1 MPLAVRISSYGCT
14 LKAGVALGSSNSY
27 ALIINLYTRV
37 SSFEVLFNRRFYR
50 IFKILNTNLRK
61 TYFLAV
67 SPIKQG
73 FKHAES
79 ILLRGFLHVRNSFVF
94 RL

>member
-1 MPLAVRISSYGCT
+1 MPLAVCISSYGCT

-37 SSFEVLFNRRFYR
+37 SSFKVLFNRRFYR